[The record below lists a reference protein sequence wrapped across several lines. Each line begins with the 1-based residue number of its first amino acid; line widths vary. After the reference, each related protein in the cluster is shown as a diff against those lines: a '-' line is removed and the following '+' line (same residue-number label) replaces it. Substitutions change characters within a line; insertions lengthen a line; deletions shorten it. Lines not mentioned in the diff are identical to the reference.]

1 MTSALESVI
10 PDSECLVL
18 PVVGVAVVG
27 TPASKGAHMKVR
39 VGIDIACRSPHHA
52 AIADE
57 AGNLISGRH
66 RFGTVVAELA
76 AFWELIPAD
85 ASEVMVIMEP
95 TRNAWVPLA
104 GWFRRQGAKVVIVP
118 AEQSS
123 DLRDYMSKH
132 TKTDRLDA
140 ELLARLPV
148 LHPEGLHPA
157 EHLGPGDPLKR
168 AVKIRSGLVHRRTTA
183 MSRLDSLLEI
193 LGPGWTDVLG
203 TRMTQTAFRFLTLYA
218 NPHQVKRLG
227 AARLARWFQHHTRKA
242 WGPERAQH
250 LIDAANETIALWG
263 NDGLDYEA
271 LAADIATEATIAL
284 QVSEQIALLDRRI
297 ADLYAEADPAGIV
310 RSAPGVG
317 DILAAQILGRLGDPH
332 RFSSLAAARSYS
344 GLIPRQNSSGL
355 SDYAG
360 GPTKQGDACLRAAL
374 FQAAD
379 RARHLDPQLAV
390 RYQRLMCDAGR
401 HHNSAICTIAT
412 VLLTR
417 IVSCLRQGAPYQLR
431 DTDDRPI
438 TDAQGRA
445 IVADRYQ
452 IPDDVRAARRSTSKA
467 RSAKRRD
474 ERLNKGV
481 AKRSETPPVPAPA

>member
-1 MTSALESVI
+1 MTSALGPAI

-27 TPASKGAHMKVR
+27 KSASEGAHMKVR

-57 AGNLISGRH
+57 AGNLISSRH
-66 RFGTVVAELA
+66 RFGTVAAELA
-76 AFWELIPAD
+76 AFWESIPSEA
-85 ASEVMVIMEP
+85 AEVMVIMEP

-118 AEQSS
+118 AEQSA

-148 LHPEGLHPA
+148 LHPQVLHPA

-168 AVKIRSGLVHRRTTA
+168 AVKIRSGLVQRRTTA
-183 MSRLDSLLEI
+183 MQRLDSLLEI
-193 LGPGWTDVLG
+193 LGPGWTEVLG
-203 TRMTQTAFRFLTLYA
+203 TRMTQTAFRFLAQYA

-227 AARLARWFQHHTRKA
+227 ASRLARWFSHHTRKA

-250 LIDAANETIALWG
+250 LVDAANETIALWG

-284 QVSEQIALLDRRI
+284 EVSEQIALLDRRI
-297 ADLYAEADPAGIV
+297 ADLCV
-310 RSAPGVG
+310 
-317 DILAAQILGRLGDPH
+317 
-332 RFSSLAAARSYS
+332 
-344 GLIPRQNSSGL
+344 
-355 SDYAG
+355 
-360 GPTKQGDACLRAAL
+360 
-374 FQAAD
+374 
-379 RARHLDPQLAV
+379 DPQLAA
-390 RYQRLMCDAGR
+390 RYQRLMCDTGR

-417 IVSCLRQGAPYQLR
+417 IVSCLRQGTPYQLR
-431 DTDDRPI
+431 DTDNHPI
-438 TDAQGRA
+438 TDAEGRA

-452 IPDDVRAARRSTSKA
+452 IPDAIRAARRSISNA
-467 RSAKRRD
+467 RSTKRRD
-474 ERLNKGV
+474 ERLNKNA
-481 AKRSETPPVPAPA
+481 AKHTETPPALTPA

>member
-1 MTSALESVI
+1 MTPALELVI

-18 PVVGVAVVG
+18 LVVDVAVVG
-27 TPASKGAHMKVR
+27 VQRAKGEEMKIR
-39 VGIDIACRSPHHA
+39 IGIDIACRSPHHA

-57 AGNLISGRH
+57 TGRLVSSRH
-66 RFGTVVAELA
+66 RFRTVTTELEG
-76 AFWELIPAD
+76 FWTQVPDE

-104 GWFRRQGAKVVIVP
+104 AWFRRQGAKVVIVP
-118 AEQSS
+118 AEQSA

-148 LHPEGLHPA
+148 LHPEGLHLA

-168 AVKIRSGLVHRRTTA
+168 AVKIRAGLVHRRSTA
-183 MSRLDSLLEI
+183 MHRLDSLLEI
-193 LGPGWTDVLG
+193 LGPGWTDTLG
-203 TRMTQTAFRFLTLYA
+203 TRMTKTTFKFLTMYA

-227 AARLARWFQHHTRKA
+227 AARLARWFQHHTRRA
-242 WGPERAQH
+242 WGPERARD

-271 LAADIATEATIAL
+271 LAADIAAEATIAL
-284 QVSEQIALLDRRI
+284 EVSEQIALLDRRI
-297 ADLYAEADPAGIV
+297 RDLYAETDPDGIV
-310 RSAPGVG
+310 LSAPGVG

-332 RFSSLAAARSYS
+332 RFTSLAAARSYS

-355 SDYAG
+355 TNQAG

-379 RARHLDPQLAV
+379 RARLVDPQLAA
-390 RYQRLMCDAGR
+390 RYQRLMCETGR
-401 HHNSAICTIAT
+401 HHNSAVCTIAT

-417 IVSCLRQGAPYQLR
+417 IVSCLRQGVRYELR
-431 DTDDRPI
+431 DIDGRPI
-438 TDAQGRA
+438 SDAEGRA
-445 IVADRYQ
+445 IVNERYQ
-452 IPDDVRAARRSTSKA
+452 IPDDVRVARRTISNA

-474 ERLNKGV
+474 ERVKKGV
-481 AKRSETPPVPAPA
+481 AERSKTPPVPAPA